1 MGFLKRTLKFG
12 LESTPVMLVS
22 LFVITM
28 VLVGSWQFFASYKS
42 HLRLQYLDSKK
53 QEFTLMVAR
62 EAQELAKAMARM
74 GNRWG
79 RFTGLEYRLWHM
91 DVESYQKD
99 YPFLK
104 MLAWV
109 HESGQVRWINPL
121 PDNGDDIRQT
131 DVMELQAVQQL
142 NAESRELGATRFS
155 GRLLLPDPQGNQ
167 MLVSSPLYDDELFRG
182 WLVALVNNEDYFRFL
197 KLPADSQD
205 LQVQVVQSDG
215 MPLYGDGKLMGRGIV
230 STRLDVYGQSWELR
244 MTPAVSL
251 DNRLNLWQV
260 DVFYGF
266 LLLLFVTLG
275 TLLRFAIVRSKDAR
289 VLSAT
294 LLTQETVMDAL
305 VDGLI
310 LVDRNGFMRRVNRAT
325 LEMFGY
331 QESEMLGSNVK
342 MLMPEPY
349 QSKHDGYIRRFL
361 TTGRTHILDSRRQA
375 EGQRKDRSIFPI
387 ELLIRQMRIEG
398 EQLFVG
404 VIRDISEQ
412 AQTNKALESERSRL
426 FQTES
431 LLKSAIR
438 SSNVGFAIQTLN
450 GSFTEVNDAFAML
463 FGYPPAAM
471 AGLDFAQ
478 ITPPDEWHNVELQ
491 LNRLATGEVYSF
503 TDEVRFLHRDGKV
516 FWGLLSA
523 SRVLNEQGEAVFLAA
538 QIVDIDQE
546 KRLALQLEVRAL
558 ELERSNQDLDRFA
571 YIASHDLK
579 SPLRG
584 ISQLASWIE
593 EDIAGQASEETRE
606 YLAKMRNRVVRM
618 EKLLDDLLTYS
629 RVGKREESVCT
640 VIVEDMV
647 KSTFELLAP
656 PAHFTLRIGSVL
668 PIFETHSTPLQLVL
682 RNLLSNSIKHF
693 EGELGLIT
701 VSCQVKRGYY
711 EFCVE
716 DNGPGVP
723 PQFQEKVFEMFQT
736 LKPRD
741 QVEGSGMGLALVRKV
756 VQQQGGTVRLDSD
769 GSHGTRVSF
778 TWPR

>member
-1 MGFLKRTLKFG
+1 MGLLKRALKFG
-12 LESTPVMLVS
+12 LESSHVLLMS
-22 LFVITM
+22 LFIITLVI
-28 VLVGSWQFFASYKS
+28 VGSWQFFASYKS

-53 QEFTLMVAR
+53 QEFTLMVGR
-62 EAQELAKAMARM
+62 EAQALAKAMERM
-74 GNRWG
+74 GNRWV
-79 RFTGLEYRLWHM
+79 RFAGLEYRLWRM
-91 DVESYQKD
+91 DVESYRLD

-104 MLAWV
+104 TLAWV

-121 PDNGDDIRQT
+121 PDSGDVIRQT
-131 DVMELQAVQQL
+131 DVVELPPVHLL
-142 NAESRELGATRFS
+142 NAESRELRSTRFS
-155 GRLLLPDPQGNQ
+155 ERLLLPDMQGNQ
-167 MLVSSPLYDDELFRG
+167 LLVSSPLYDEEQFKG
-182 WLVALVNNEDYFRFL
+182 WLIALVNNEDFFRFL

-215 MPLYGDGKLMGRGIV
+215 MPLYGDGKLSGRGTV
-230 STRLDVYGQSWELR
+230 STRLDVYGQAWELR

-251 DNRLNLWQV
+251 DDRLNLWQI

-266 LLLLFVTLG
+266 LLVLFVTLG
-275 TLLRFAIVRSKDAR
+275 TLLRFAIVRSMDAR

-310 LVDRNGFMRRVNRAT
+310 LIDRNGFMRRVNRAT
-325 LEMFGY
+325 QEMFGY

-361 TTGRTHILDSRRQA
+361 TTGRKHILDSRIQA
-375 EGQRKDRSIFPI
+375 EGLRKDRSIFPI
-387 ELLIRQMRIEG
+387 ELLIRQMRIEE
-398 EQLFVG
+398 EQLFIG

-412 AQTNKALESERSRL
+412 ALTNKALESERSRL

-471 AGLDFAQ
+471 TGLDFAR
-478 ITPPDEWHNVELQ
+478 ITPPDEWRNVELQ
-491 LNRLATGEVYSF
+491 LGRLASGELYSF

-523 SRVLNEQGEAVFLAA
+523 SRVLNEQGDAVFLAA

-579 SPLRG
+579 SPLQIGR
-584 ISQLASWIE
+584 
-593 EDIAGQASEETRE
+593 
-606 YLAKMRNRVVRM
+606 
-618 EKLLDDLLTYS
+618 
-629 RVGKREESVCT
+629 
-640 VIVEDMV
+640 
-647 KSTFELLAP
+647 
-656 PAHFTLRIGSVL
+656 AHV
-668 PIFETHSTPLQLVL
+668 
-682 RNLLSNSIKHF
+682 
-693 EGELGLIT
+693 
-701 VSCQVKRGYY
+701 
-711 EFCVE
+711 
-716 DNGPGVP
+716 
-723 PQFQEKVFEMFQT
+723 
-736 LKPRD
+736 
-741 QVEGSGMGLALVRKV
+741 
-756 VQQQGGTVRLDSD
+756 
-769 GSHGTRVSF
+769 
-778 TWPR
+778 